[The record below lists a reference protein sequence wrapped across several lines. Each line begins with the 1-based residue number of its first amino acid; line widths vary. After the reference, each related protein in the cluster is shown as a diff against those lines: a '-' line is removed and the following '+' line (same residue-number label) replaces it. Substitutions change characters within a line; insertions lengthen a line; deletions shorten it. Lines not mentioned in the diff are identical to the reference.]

1 MGSRAPHKKPKG
13 RDTRSAKPP
22 HPAHLNSRRQSARK
36 GPTEQRGDR
45 RAAQAQRGQQ
55 GAGAAG
61 RPTKAKGRRHTE
73 RQATSPRSLKQQKAK
88 RKKPAA
94 QRGNRGAAQ
103 RERAASVSRQSNTAQ
118 EGQRRRPTGRHG
130 AQRRTARAADRTA
143 APSARPSPPNPAGPV
158 VLRVG
163 AHGRGRGGGG
173 GETEEGG
180 ATQAREAPNQ
190 TQKGGWREGEWRCSS
205 QNQRDQSGRQAGPN
219 RRARGGVLR
228 RSKVGDTQ
236 RTRRSN
242 PDPRVQGL
250 EQGVWGAQL
259 PRDRARGGSGRRNF
273 AFREAKG
280 ETTRSCTS
288 RTVVSHSE
296 THRLAS

>member
-22 HPAHLNSRRQSARK
+22 HPAHPNSRRQSARK

-143 APSARPSPPNPAGPV
+143 APDSSFTGWHTTDSACRTLHHTANCIPAPGS
-158 VLRVG
+158 VLPTLMQIRSNRSDR
-163 AHGRGRGGGG
+163 AAD
-173 GETEEGG
+173 GEC
-180 ATQAREAPNQ
+180 Q
-190 TQKGGWREGEWRCSS
+190 C
-205 QNQRDQSGRQAGPN
+205 
-219 RRARGGVLR
+219 R
-228 RSKVGDTQ
+228 RS
-236 RTRRSN
+236 
-242 PDPRVQGL
+242 
-250 EQGVWGAQL
+250 
-259 PRDRARGGSGRRNF
+259 
-273 AFREAKG
+273 
-280 ETTRSCTS
+280 
-288 RTVVSHSE
+288 
-296 THRLAS
+296 LAS

>member
-1 MGSRAPHKKPKG
+1 MAGGISRSTKASPLSRGLRDPSTTHTFRPATPPNTAQPHDPRARHPKKAGNMNEKTNGPQHSTAPWPRGEGMQRK
-13 RDTRSAKPP
+13 SA
-22 HPAHLNSRRQSARK
+22 AWRK
-36 GPTEQRGDR
+36 
-45 RAAQAQRGQQ
+45 AQRGQQ

-130 AQRRTARAADRTA
+130 AQQRIARAADRTA

-173 GETEEGG
+173 GGTEEGG
-180 ATQAREAPNQ
+180 TQARGAPNQ
-190 TQKGGWREGEWRCSS
+190 TQKGGW
-205 QNQRDQSGRQAGPN
+205 
-219 RRARGGVLR
+219 
-228 RSKVGDTQ
+228 
-236 RTRRSN
+236 
-242 PDPRVQGL
+242 
-250 EQGVWGAQL
+250 GAW
-259 PRDRARGGSGRRNF
+259 GSGDVYPNTSEISPDDKQAPPGVHGSKRKQKKPPPPDGRTNGRTDGRTDG
-273 AFREAKG
+273 ARVAG
-280 ETTRSCTS
+280 VDPATS
-288 RTVVSHSE
+288 RV
-296 THRLAS
+296 